1 MVFQPKR
8 RKMIRKFNFKL
19 KMTALSLLSLGLLG
33 TFSIV
38 QTYVPLPA
46 PIATEFSLLH
56 AKAATVSDT
65 YATAANTDLKTA
77 TANNYFAPFDAK
89 WSYATGDLGA
99 TYTTSATTLKV
110 WSPTATS
117 VKVISYGK
125 TGSNATAPQVKN
137 YAMTRGTV
145 ANTSDLTK
153 NTIGVWSVT
162 IPGDQN
168 GLVYTYQ
175 LTFGNGTVSDYSG
188 NYGTVNASSTTMTT
202 QDPYSIATVSGGLR
216 SVVVSPTSV
225 TPSGFAV
232 KQGTEATWRQ
242 TSSTQAVIDEVHIKN
257 FTNSSTSGV
266 NPTYKGKFLGL
277 AQTGTTN
284 PNTGLVTGLSYLKQ
298 EGFNY
303 LQILPMYD
311 FASISDTGLA
321 TPTFP
326 SVYNWGYD
334 PLNYNVPEGS
344 YATSVT
350 NPNTRLNEMKMMIQ
364 AIHNQDIGVIMDVV
378 YNHVYDQS
386 TSSFEKTQPGYYF
399 RRSSTT
405 GCGNDLATN
414 HLMFRHFILNSIKY
428 YTLNYG
434 VDGFRF
440 DIMASYDKDT
450 INAIRAM
457 LNDIDPHILTYGEGW
472 YMGTDVPYDQQV
484 DVSKA
489 IQTPGVGYFNN
500 GERDTIQNFVAGDK
514 NSSGLILSAI
524 RGSGDGLMQYGTVA
538 QAVNYVE
545 CHDGQTISDL
555 EWLYNP
561 YDAQETHLARSE
573 LASAINILAEGT
585 TVMQNGQE
593 FNMSRYVNVSGNPAL
608 ATIQQAK
615 IESNQNTSLKS
626 IADAQIELARNPYNG
641 VVTLN
646 NIKYFVGDES
656 SNTNWDL
663 TSTYATQVDFLREL
677 IAFKKANP
685 SFWPDDYSQIYNGT
699 LIQPLRYDSGVV
711 AYIMNNG
718 VNKYLVIINASGGS
732 LNFTANDTYYGNSL
746 AGKTIMLSS
755 DHHLASGTSLNNAWQ
770 LANYSLALI
779 QLQ

>member
-1 MVFQPKR
+1 MAIQYKKINRHIKIAVV
-8 RKMIRKFNFKL
+8 
-19 KMTALSLLSLGLLG
+19 SLLSLGLLG
-33 TFSIV
+33 TFSSI
-38 QTYVPLPA
+38 QTQIQISTPLDRAFNP
-46 PIATEFSLLH
+46 LH
-56 AKAATVSDT
+56 AKAATSSST
-65 YATAANTDLKTA
+65 YASTANADLKIA
-77 TANNYFAPFDAK
+77 TASNKFDSFDAK
-89 WSYATGDLGA
+89 WAYTATDLGA
-99 TYTTSATTLKV
+99 TYAPTATTLRV
-110 WSPTATS
+110 WAPTATS

-125 TGSNATAPQVKN
+125 SGNNATAPQVTT
-137 YAMTRGTV
+137 YTMARGTV

-188 NYGTVNASSTTMTT
+188 NYGTVSSTSTTMTT

-216 SVVVSPTSV
+216 SVVVSPSSV

-232 KQGTEATWRQ
+232 KQGEEATWRQ
-242 TSSTQAVIDEVHIKN
+242 ASSTQAVIDEIHVKN

-266 NPTYKGKFLGL
+266 NPNYKGKFLGVGE
-277 AQTGTTN
+277 TGTIN
-284 PNTGLVTGLSYLKQ
+284 PNTGMLTGLSYEKEL
-298 EGFNY
+298 GVNY

-321 TPTFP
+321 TAAFP

-334 PLNYNVPEGS
+334 PLNYNVPEGA

-350 NPNTRLNEMKMMIQ
+350 NPNTRLNEMKTMIQ
-364 AIHNQDIGVIMDVV
+364 AIHNQGMGVIMDVV

-386 TSSFEKTQPGYYF
+386 TSSFERTQPGYYF
-399 RRSSTT
+399 RKSSTT
-405 GCGNDLATN
+405 GCGNDTATN
-414 HLMFRHFILNSIKY
+414 HLMFRQFILNSIKY

-440 DIMASYDKDT
+440 DIMASFDKDT
-450 INAIRAM
+450 INAVRSM
-457 LNDIDPHILTYGEGW
+457 LNTIDPHILTYGEGW
-472 YMGTDVPYDQQV
+472 YMGTDLPYDQQV

-489 IQTPGVGYFNN
+489 VHTPGVGYFNN

-524 RGSGDGLMQYGTVA
+524 RGSGDGLMQYGTPA

-561 YDAQETHLARSE
+561 YDLQETHVARSE

-608 ATIQQAK
+608 STIQQAK
-615 IESNQNTSLKS
+615 IESNNYTGLKS
-626 IADAQIELARNPYNG
+626 MADAQIELARNPYNG

-646 NIKYFVGDES
+646 NTKYFVGDEL

-663 TSTYATQVDFLREL
+663 ASTYAEQVDFLKQL
-677 IAFKKANP
+677 IQFKNDNP

-711 AYIMNNG
+711 AYIMDNG

-732 LNFTANDTYYGNSL
+732 LNFTANDTYYGNNL
-746 AGKTIMLSS
+746 AGKSIMLSS
-755 DHHLASGTSLNNAWQ
+755 DHSLASGTSLSNAWN

>member
-1 MVFQPKR
+1 MVNQFKKIN
-8 RKMIRKFNFKL
+8 RKIKI
-19 KMTALSLLSLGLLG
+19 AAISLLSLGLLG
-33 TFSIV
+33 TFSGV
-38 QTYVPLPA
+38 QPHV
-46 PIATEFSLLH
+46 PIASPFPAEFSLGH
-56 AKAATVSDT
+56 ANAATLSNT
-65 YATAANTDLKTA
+65 YATAANADLKTA
-77 TANNYFAPFDAK
+77 TASNYFAPFDAK
-89 WSYATGDLGA
+89 WAYTADDLGA
-99 TYTTSATTLKV
+99 NYTTSGTTLKV
-110 WSPTATS
+110 WAPTATG

-125 TGSNATAPQVKN
+125 SGSNATAPQVAT
-137 YAMTRGTV
+137 YTMTRGTV
-145 ANTSDLTK
+145 ANPSDLTK
-153 NTIGVWSVT
+153 NTIGVWAVT
-162 IPGDQN
+162 MPGDQN

-175 LTFGNGTVSDYSG
+175 LTFGNGTISDHAG
-188 NYGTVNASSTTMTT
+188 NYGAVNGTSTTMTT

-216 SVVVSPTSV
+216 SVVVSPASV

-242 TSSTQAVIDEVHIKN
+242 ANSTQAVIDEIHIKN
-257 FTNSSTSGV
+257 FTNSPTSGV
-266 NPTYKGKFLGL
+266 TPAYSGKFLGV
-277 AQTGTTN
+277 AQTETTN
-284 PNTGLVTGLSYLKQ
+284 PNTGLTTGLSYEKAL
-298 EGFNY
+298 GVNY

-321 TPTFP
+321 SPTFP

-350 NPNTRLNEMKMMIQ
+350 NPNTRLNEMKTMVQ
-364 AIHNQDIGVIMDVV
+364 AIHNQGMGVVMDVV
-378 YNHVYDQS
+378 YNHVYDQA

-405 GCGNDLATN
+405 GCGNDTATN
-414 HLMFRHFILNSIKY
+414 HLMFRQFILNSIKY

-434 VDGFRF
+434 MDGYRF
-440 DIMASYDKDT
+440 DIMASFDKDT
-450 INAIRAM
+450 MNAIRAM
-457 LNDIDPHILTYGEGW
+457 LNTIDPHILTYGEGW
-472 YMGTDVPYDQQV
+472 YMGTDVPDGQKV

-489 IQTPGVGYFNN
+489 VQTPGIGYFNN
-500 GERDTIQNFVAGDK
+500 GERDTIQNFVAGDQ
-514 NSSGLILSAI
+514 NSSGLLLSAI
-524 RGSGDGLMQYGTVA
+524 RGSGDGLMQYGTPA

-561 YDAQETHLARSE
+561 YDAQETHEARSE
-573 LASAINILAEGT
+573 LASAINILAAGT

-593 FNMSRYVNVSGNPAL
+593 FNMSRYVNVSGNSAL

-615 IESNQNTSLKS
+615 IESNHDTGLKD

-646 NIKYFVGDES
+646 NTKYFVGDES

-663 TSTYATQVDFLREL
+663 ASTYAAQVDFLRQL
-677 IAFKKANP
+677 IHFKKANP

-699 LIQPLRYDSGVV
+699 LIQPLRYDSGIVS
-711 AYIMNNG
+711 YIMANG

-746 AGKTIMLSS
+746 ADKNILLSS
-755 DHHLASGTSLNNAWQ
+755 DSHLASGTSLSQAWS
-770 LANYSLALI
+770 LGNYSLALI

>member
-1 MVFQPKR
+1 MDKKLGTFN
-8 RKMIRKFNFKL
+8 RKIKIAAISF
-19 KMTALSLLSLGLLG
+19 LSLGLLG
-33 TFSIV
+33 TFSISQTHV
-38 QTYVPLPA
+38 QTSSSLQ
-46 PIATEFSLLH
+46 TEFSTIH
-56 AKAATVSDT
+56 VNAATLSNT
-65 YATAANTDLKTA
+65 YATAANDDLRAA
-77 TANNYFAPFDAK
+77 TASNNFTSFDAK
-89 WSYATGDLGA
+89 WSYTASDLGA
-99 TYTTSATTLKV
+99 NYSTSGTTLKV

-117 VKVISYGK
+117 VKVVSYGK
-125 TGSNATAPQVKN
+125 TGSSATAPQVTT
-137 YAMTRGTV
+137 YTMTRGTV

-153 NTIGVWSVT
+153 NTIGVWAVT

-188 NYGTVNASSTTMTT
+188 NYGAVSGASTTMTT

-216 SVVVSPTSV
+216 SVVVSPSSV

-232 KQGTEATWRQ
+232 KQGVAATWRQ

-266 NPTYKGKFLGL
+266 TPAYKGKFLGL
-277 AQTGTTN
+277 GETGTTN
-284 PNTGLVTGLSYLKQ
+284 PNTNQPTGLSYLKE

-321 TPTFP
+321 TAAFP
-326 SVYNWGYD
+326 STYNWGYD

-350 NPNTRLNEMKMMIQ
+350 NPTTRLNEMKSMIQ
-364 AIHNQDIGVIMDVV
+364 SIHNQGMGIIMDVV

-405 GCGNDLATN
+405 GCGNDTATN
-414 HLMFRHFILNSIKY
+414 HLMFRQFILNSIKY

-434 VDGFRF
+434 IDGYRF
-440 DIMASYDKDT
+440 DIMASIDRDT
-450 INAIRAM
+450 INAVRSM
-457 LNDIDPHILTYGEGW
+457 LNTIDPHILTYGEGW
-472 YMGTDVPYDQQV
+472 YMGTDLPNDQQV

-489 IQTPGVGYFNN
+489 IYTPGIGYFNN
-500 GERDTIQNFVAGDK
+500 GERDTIQSFVAG
-514 NSSGLILSAI
+514 NTANSGLLLSAI
-524 RGSGDGLMQYGTVA
+524 RGSGDNLMQYGTVA

-561 YDAQETHLARSE
+561 YDSQETHVARSE

-615 IESNQNTSLKS
+615 IESNNYSGLKNV
-626 IADAQIELARNPYNG
+626 ADAQIELARNPYNG
-641 VVTLN
+641 LVTLN
-646 NIKYFVGDES
+646 NTKYFVGDES

-663 TSTYATQVDFLREL
+663 TSTYAKQVDFLKQL
-677 IAFKKANP
+677 IQFKKANP

-699 LIQPLRYDSGVV
+699 LIQPLRYDSGIVS
-711 AYIMNNG
+711 YIMNNG
-718 VNKYLVIINASGGS
+718 VTKYLVIINASGGS
-732 LNFTANDTYYGNSL
+732 LNFAQADNYYGNSL
-746 AGKTIMLSS
+746 AGKSIMLSS
-755 DHHLASGTSLNNAWQ
+755 DHNLASGTSLSNAWS